1 MKRFLLTVSVA
12 CVTVVLLT
20 ACGREQIA
28 ANRETEPAISG
39 TEPRP
44 LAPFSE
50 PSELS
55 ISGELK
61 EVSLQTRTFVL
72 RDEGGIERTFIFSHD
87 TDVVGG
93 NDIYGLSNQQRGKA
107 KVVFMKIGDIN
118 RAVHIEI
125 TSN

>member
-1 MKRFLLTVSVA
+1 MAVL
-12 CVTVVLLT
+12 LLT
-20 ACGREQIA
+20 ACSHEQIA

-39 TEPRP
+39 TEPTP

-61 EVSLQTRTFVL
+61 EVSLLTRTFVL
-72 RDEGGIERTFIFSHD
+72 RDEGGIERTFTISHD

-93 NDIYGLSNQQRGKA
+93 DNVYGLSNQQRGKA
-107 KVVFMKIGDIN
+107 QVVFMKIGDIN